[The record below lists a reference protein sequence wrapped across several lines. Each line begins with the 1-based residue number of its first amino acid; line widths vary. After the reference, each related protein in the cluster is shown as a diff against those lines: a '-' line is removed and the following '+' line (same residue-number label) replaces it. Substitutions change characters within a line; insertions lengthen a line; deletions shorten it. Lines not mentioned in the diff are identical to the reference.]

1 MTSRLDELDYYAL
14 FGLTQGATVDA
25 VKAGFRAFARR
36 YHPDRYAG
44 DPARVAEATRIYLR
58 ATEAYRVLT
67 QPEQRRIYDAC
78 LRQGQLRMQPLGAA
92 ASQRPGQKSGRPDG
106 VLARARPFVARAEQ
120 ALSAG
125 DLKQA
130 RLNYQIALQH
140 DPDNSKLRHKLGEV
154 EGLLNAGS

>member
-14 FGLTQGATVDA
+14 FGLTPGATMDA

-36 YHPDRYAG
+36 YHPDRFAG
-44 DPARVAEATRIYLR
+44 DPTRVAEATRIYLR

-67 QPEQRRIYDAC
+67 QPEQRRLYDAC
-78 LRQGQLRMQPLGAA
+78 LRQGQLRMQPLGSP
-92 ASQRPGQKSGRPDG
+92 ASQHPGQKSGRPDA

-140 DPDNSKLRHKLGEV
+140 DPENHKLQKKLAEV
-154 EGLLNAGS
+154 ESLLHASS